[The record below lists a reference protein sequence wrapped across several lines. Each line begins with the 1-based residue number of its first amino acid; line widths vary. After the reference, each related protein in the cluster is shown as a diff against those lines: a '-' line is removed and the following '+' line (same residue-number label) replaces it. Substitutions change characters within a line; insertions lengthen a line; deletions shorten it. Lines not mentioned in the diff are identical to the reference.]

1 MKKISRLFLVL
12 LLPLCLNAQQKVGF
26 TAAKKKELFT
36 NHPQNWHLLSI
47 EKDSVYGTEVN
58 RAYTEI
64 LKGKTAKKVVV
75 AIIDAGVDINHEDLK
90 SVIWTNHKEIPG
102 NGIDDDHNGYIDDV
116 HGWNFLG
123 SADGKT
129 NIEFAT
135 SEDDREFVRLS
146 KLYEHVDTTKLN
158 VSDKKYLNQ
167 IKRKSALAQ
176 SIRALGN
183 AEELASKIDSVD
195 RFLKKTFPNKII
207 TVQDLYD
214 TKPEFTEDK
223 QMVLLYEILK
233 MRAQALKYN
242 PNLPVNLVYKFGDFT
257 IDAAKKNLQQQYISS
272 LKDNREIIMA
282 GLKPG
287 QNWGNGQLNFK
298 NSDHGTHVA
307 GAIGADR
314 TNKIGIEGIA
324 GDVEIMPI
332 RVVVPQGDEYDE
344 DVAKAIRYAVD
355 NGATLINMS
364 FGKRVSPHKA
374 LVDEAIEY
382 AEKKDVLI
390 VRGGGNFTENAD
402 QFVFYPSQFYN
413 NGKKAGNVIT
423 VGATS
428 PAGEIMGFSNFG
440 KKSIDLFAPGF
451 DVYSTEMNNKY
462 SGMHGTSMASPVVCG
477 IAALIRSYYPKLS
490 APEVK
495 NILMQTVTVI
505 PVELQ
510 GKLKLQ
516 DLSVSGGIVNAY
528 QALKLADTQS
538 KQTK

>member
-12 LLPLCLNAQQKVGF
+12 LLPLCLSAQQKVGF

-75 AIIDAGVDINHEDLK
+75 AVIDAGVDINHEDLK

-167 IKRKSALAQ
+167 VKRKSALAQ

-324 GDVEIMPI
+324 DDVEIMPI

>member
-12 LLPLCLNAQQKVGF
+12 LLPLCLNAQQKVDF

-36 NHPQNWHLLSI
+36 HHPQNWHLLSI

-58 RAYTEI
+58 KAYAEI

-75 AIIDAGVDINHEDLK
+75 AVIDAGVDIKHEDLK
-90 SVIWTNHKEIPG
+90 SVIWTNHNEIPG
-102 NGIDDDHNGYIDDV
+102 NGIDDDHNGYVDDV

-158 VSDKKYLNQ
+158 AGDKKYLNQ
-167 IKRKSALAQ
+167 VKRKSSLAQ
-176 SIRALGN
+176 SIRALGS

-207 TVQDLYD
+207 TVQNLYD

-257 IDAAKKNLQQQYISS
+257 VEAAKKNLQQQYISS
-272 LKDNREIIMA
+272 SKDNREIIMA

-287 QNWGNGQLNFK
+287 QNWGNGQLNFS

-314 TNKIGIEGIA
+314 ANNIGIEGIA
-324 GDVEIMPI
+324 DDVEIMPI

-374 LVDEAIEY
+374 LVDDAIEY

-402 QFVFYPSQFYN
+402 QFIFYPSQFYN
-413 NGKKAGNVIT
+413 NGKKASNVIT

-490 APEVK
+490 ASEVK
-495 NILMQTVTVI
+495 NILMQTVTII

-528 QALKLADTQS
+528 QALKLADIQS